1 MAKRK
6 GVPIWLLLLAVILVL
21 AFYVALSVLG
31 RAGESGPP
39 LHPCLS
45 HVKNISLAVQMY
57 AADND
62 DHFPPAGEW
71 CDVLDEYVKNRD
83 VFQCP
88 QARGGPGWN
97 YAYNPLLSSRSMY
110 DLADLANTVAIFE
123 SDAGRNAAGGPEL
136 LPDEPRHLG
145 GDNYGFAD
153 GHASWLKR
161 KSAGEDRR
169 GERIWLKEPVKPV
182 RWEP

>member
-1 MAKRK
+1 MSRR
-6 GVPIWLLLLAVILVL
+6 GGFTVWDTLIVAVLVL
-21 AFYVALSVLG
+21 VVFLMLAPVFTRVRDGKPNV
-31 RAGESGPP
+31 
-39 LHPCLS
+39 CLRN
-45 HVKNISLAVQMY
+45 VKNIALAVQMY
-57 AADND
+57 VADND
-62 DHFPPAGEW
+62 DHFPPAANW
-71 CDVLDEYVKNRD
+71 SDVLDEYVKNRD

-97 YAYNPLLSSRSMY
+97 YAYDPLRASRSMY

-123 SDAGRNAAGGPEL
+123 SDADRNAAGGPEL